1 MWETRT
7 KLLYEPPEDPH
18 TKHAE
23 EFLIFHIPGNPGLI
37 PYYEPFLVTL
47 QKLLSSLESARFYIC
62 GYSLLGFETAG
73 GHTAKPSQLVGLQDQ
88 INYIENLLYDKVE
101 KIRAATGRPPKVII
115 MGHSVG
121 AYILLEIVLRH
132 RKKIQ
137 SPDEDF
143 DLIGGILLFPT
154 IADIAQSP
162 SGVVQRILRI
172 PHFAEIAGACVKPL
186 AVLVPMTVLY
196 YLVKLFTWFPDHAAR
211 TTAAFI
217 KSRTGVKQSLHL
229 AKDEMNTITD
239 DHWGEEVW
247 GAATAPGTTRGD
259 TINSNLIF
267 YWGQNDKWVA
277 AKTRNNLIEARGYRK
292 PKTPGNCSET
302 WKPTMFVDD
311 IPHGFCIS
319 RYITP
324 RRTSDAESNV
334 SPLEH
339 SEVVAKNVRKSGA
352 GAMTRSTRYCFTKEA
367 QSYRSRMQEPD
378 TPLAGDAAKR
388 LQSLTW
394 AKEDG
399 SNTVE

>member
-162 SGVVQRILRI
+162 SGVVVSVRKRSNLQ
-172 PHFAEIAGACVKPL
+172 GQYS
-186 AVLVPMTVLY
+186 VLSDSRE
-196 YLVKLFTWFPDHAAR
+196 FSG
-211 TTAAFI
+211 
-217 KSRTGVKQSLHL
+217 SRTLPRSQ
-229 AKDEMNTITD
+229 
-239 DHWGEEVW
+239 
-247 GAATAPGTTRGD
+247 APV
-259 TINSNLIF
+259 SNPWLF
-267 YWGQNDKWVA
+267 WCQ
-277 AKTRNNLIEARGYRK
+277 
-292 PKTPGNCSET
+292 
-302 WKPTMFVDD
+302 
-311 IPHGFCIS
+311 
-319 RYITP
+319 
-324 RRTSDAESNV
+324 
-334 SPLEH
+334 
-339 SEVVAKNVRKSGA
+339 
-352 GAMTRSTRYCFTKEA
+352 
-367 QSYRSRMQEPD
+367 
-378 TPLAGDAAKR
+378 
-388 LQSLTW
+388 
-394 AKEDG
+394 
-399 SNTVE
+399 